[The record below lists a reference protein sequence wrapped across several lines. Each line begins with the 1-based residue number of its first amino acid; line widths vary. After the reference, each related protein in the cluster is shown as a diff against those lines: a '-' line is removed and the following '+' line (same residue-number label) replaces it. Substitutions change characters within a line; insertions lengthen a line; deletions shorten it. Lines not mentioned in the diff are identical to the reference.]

1 MSIFSRSKDKIILY
15 CLALIENTI
24 LNFISAVFAKQSN
37 GRKFE
42 IDNLYIHCHVKQKN
56 APQSNTHYY
65 RIMHYLNTSKPNTI
79 IFVVCTKTLWWC
91 LHNDTIVTAKK
102 LW

>member
-1 MSIFSRSKDKIILY
+1 MQTIIIKITRLY
-15 CLALIENTI
+15 CLYFLEVRIRLSYIALIENTI

-56 APQSNTHYY
+56 AQQSNTHYY

-79 IFVVCTKTLWWC
+79 IFVVCTKTL
-91 LHNDTIVTAKK
+91 
-102 LW
+102 